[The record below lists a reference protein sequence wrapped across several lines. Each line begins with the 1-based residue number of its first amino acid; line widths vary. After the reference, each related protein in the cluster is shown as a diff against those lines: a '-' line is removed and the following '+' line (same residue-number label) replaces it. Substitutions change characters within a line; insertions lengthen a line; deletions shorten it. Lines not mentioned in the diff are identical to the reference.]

1 MRNNRLVRLIVF
13 LACTALTLPASAQ
26 ERRFG
31 PSFLTP
37 FPQNDVY
44 SVLLVGDELA
54 EGLMYGMLEAFAA
67 DNRIQIR
74 QRRYQFNGLMRPQF
88 EKKLAAFENH
98 LISEPV
104 NIAVVMMG
112 VWDRVSLRGPNRK
125 KVPVGAPAWKT
136 EYEKR
141 GEKLIKLLKRRGISV
156 YWVGLPN
163 MARYDR
169 NEDSQMMNDVLRER
183 VYLNGL
189 KYIDAYAGFTSEDG
203 GFSRWG
209 PDITGKIVRLRRRD
223 GITFTRHGNRKLAHF
238 VERDLKR
245 DLTQARQARS
255 IPLLGTEAEQARINP
270 DKEKLAPPAEG
281 RGKNAKAN
289 PGGAGK
295 VEKARDPQ
303 SKKKTAATDGGQ
315 KADPGR
321 ISLRTISASGTEDV
335 VTIDIVR
342 PAIPASVVAL
352 VTRRESPDRP
362 SRMGATLIDQI
373 AGGLAVMSS
382 VTPPATGGPGGA
394 RGPKLSTA
402 QTPYYRVL
410 FRGERLIPKPGRSDD
425 VSWPRPDS
433 KRVSKKA
440 KATRSETGSTD
451 AVVPPLVLP
460 DKRR

>member
-1 MRNNRLVRLIVF
+1 MKKHYLVRFIVF
-13 LACTALTLPASAQ
+13 IACAAFILPASAQ

-44 SVLLVGDELA
+44 SVLVVGDELA
-54 EGLMYGMLEAFAA
+54 DGLMYGMLEAFAG

-74 QRRYQFNGLMRPQF
+74 PKRYHFNGLMRPQF
-88 EKKLAAFENH
+88 AKKLASLENH
-98 LISEPV
+98 LKSDPV

-112 VWDRVSLRGPNRK
+112 VWDRVSLRGPDRK
-125 KVPVGAPAWKT
+125 KIGVGTPAWKK

-141 GEKLIKLLKRRGISV
+141 GEQLIKLLKRRGISV

-189 KYIDAYAGFTSEDG
+189 KYIDANAGFTSQDG

-281 RGKNAKAN
+281 RGKSAGAKTS
-289 PGGAGK
+289 GSGK
-295 VEKARDPQ
+295 DNRTAVPQ
-303 SKKKTAATDGGQ
+303 GEKKTTTTDGGQ
-315 KADPGR
+315 KSDPGK
-321 ISLRTISASGTEDV
+321 ISLKTISASGQEDV

-382 VTPPATGGPGGA
+382 VTPPAKGGPGGS

-410 FRGERLIPKPGRSDD
+410 FRGERLVPRPGRSDD

-433 KRVSKKA
+433 KSISGNQKPSP
-440 KATRSETGSTD
+440 SETGSTD

-460 DKRR
+460 DRRR